1 MPEPFGR
8 WVRLGLMAMLAV
20 VPLAKAQQ
28 LAPRPTPTVAA
39 EQGPKWP
46 TLTVAQRAALGPLQ
60 AEWPSIDTGR
70 KQKWLEVASRFPS
83 MSADDRERVQV
94 RMGEWV
100 RMSPAERGRARLQ
113 FQETRQL
120 SPQDR
125 QARWEAYQAL
135 PSSERDA
142 LAAKGKGSTEPDKP
156 ARSVS
161 PKAATP
167 ADAPK
172 RNLVTVAPSPTPN
185 KPVAPTV
192 VQATP
197 GATTTLMSKSATPPP
212 HHQPG
217 LPKIAATKG
226 FVDPATL
233 LPTRGPQG
241 AAIAAAPPASGG
253 GSKQR

>member
-1 MPEPFGR
+1 MSDPSGR
-8 WVRLGLMAMLAV
+8 WIRLGLLALLALA
-20 VPLAKAQQ
+20 PLAKAQQ
-28 LAPRPTPTVAA
+28 TAPRPMPTVAA
-39 EQGPKWP
+39 EQGPKWS
-46 TLTVAQRAALGPLQ
+46 TLTAAQRVALGPLQ
-60 AEWPSIDTGR
+60 AEWPSIDTSR
-70 KQKWLEVASRFPS
+70 KQKWLEVVTRFPS
-83 MSADDRERVQV
+83 MTADERERVQV
-94 RMGEWV
+94 RMGEWA
-100 RMSPAERGRARLQ
+100 RMSPAERGRARQQ

-125 QARWEAYQAL
+125 QARWDAYQAL
-135 PSSERDA
+135 PPSERNA
-142 LAAKGKGSTEPDKP
+142 LVAKSAAEPEKP
-156 ARSVS
+156 ARPVS

-167 ADAPK
+167 VDAPK
-172 RNLVTVAPSPTPN
+172 RNLVTVAPWPAPN

-197 GATTTLMSKSATPPP
+197 GATTTLMSKAATPPP

-241 AAIAAAPPASGG
+241 AAIAAAPSASGSG
-253 GSKQR
+253 PRQR

>member
-1 MPEPFGR
+1 MSVLFGR
-8 WVRLGLMAMLAV
+8 WIRLGLLTTLVLA
-20 VPLAKAQQ
+20 PLARAQQ
-28 LAPRPTPTVAA
+28 PAPRSIPTVTA
-39 EQGPKWP
+39 EQGPKWS
-46 TLTVAQRAALGPLQ
+46 TLTAAQRAALGPLQ
-60 AEWPSIDTGR
+60 AEWPSIDTSR

-83 MSADDRERVQV
+83 MTADERERVQV

-100 RMSPAERGRARLQ
+100 RPAERGRARQQ

-135 PSSERDA
+135 PPSERNA
-142 LAAKGKGSTEPDKP
+142 LAAKSAAEPDRP
-156 ARSVS
+156 AHPVS
-161 PKAATP
+161 PNAAASANT
-167 ADAPK
+167 PK
-172 RNLVTVAPSPTPN
+172 RNLVSPAPSPAPN

-253 GSKQR
+253 GSQQR